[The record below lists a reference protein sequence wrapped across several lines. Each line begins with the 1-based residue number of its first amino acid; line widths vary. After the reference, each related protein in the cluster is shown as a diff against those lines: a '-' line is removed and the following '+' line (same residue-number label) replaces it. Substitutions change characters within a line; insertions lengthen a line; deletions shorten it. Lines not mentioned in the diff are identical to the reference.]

1 VKKTSKKKDGG
12 KKNDVPLMFLIINYM
27 KNEALNI
34 LKSLYVSN
42 IAS

>member
-1 VKKTSKKKDGG
+1 VKKASKKKDGG
-12 KKNDVPLMFLIINYM
+12 KKNDVSLMFLIINYM